1 MDRIPL
7 VNLLPTL
14 VALLLLQGVVSAQSR
29 SVVSSGNQ
37 LLQSKD
43 DSNIQNRI
51 LAFLLHKNRVP
62 DQDDVIEIEMAS
74 RITELQELDAIREA
88 LNLERQLSSRAMDR
102 ASSQPAKRSDGKYV
116 CINVLPVLA

>member
-62 DQDDVIEIEMAS
+62 VQDDVIEIEMAS

-102 ASSQPAKRSDGKYV
+102 ASSQPAKRSDACFWKYCV
-116 CINVLPVLA
+116 